1 MGISET
7 ELKLSYD
14 VKTAFIWACDE
25 IPYIVVEDD
34 QLLNSYDNTECFTT
48 KNGLNEHLKRLEMI
62 NGVNADTFFPRCYD
76 MSEPTEAKL
85 FSDDFMITAA
95 RSILKWIAQRISTP
109 VQAEETP
116 RNNNTIPFSED
127 LILTTLKVC
136 KMCLGTSTN
145 EDVEKEIEELD
156 PDWIEFVEGYY
167 SIIHDGAEIDIPA
180 KYAEQCRHVLD
191 QIEAI
196 LPQLEIDAGKNIWIL
211 KPAFLSRGR
220 SICCINR
227 IDDVGTFLQSRQN
240 RKITK
245 QWMIQKYIERPFLIY
260 GTKFDL
266 RQYFLVTDWNPITVW
281 FYKETCGRFSSQ
293 PFDLDNLDHS
303 IHLCNRSIQ
312 QYLTNC
318 PTRHPDL
325 PEDNLW
331 SNVQLKEY
339 LRMIGAEHAF
349 EEVMVPGMKKAI
361 YYTLQVCQDIVKHRK
376 NSFDIYGADFLFGE
390 NFNPWLIE
398 INFRPD
404 ITSQATVTKALFES
418 LLEDTLKVVID
429 RRNDPN
435 CDIGAYELIQK
446 QVHFY

>member
-1 MGISET
+1 
-7 ELKLSYD
+7 
-14 VKTAFIWACDE
+14 
-25 IPYIVVEDD
+25 
-34 QLLNSYDNTECFTT
+34 
-48 KNGLNEHLKRLEMI
+48 
-62 NGVNADTFFPRCYD
+62 
-76 MSEPTEAKL
+76 
-85 FSDDFMITAA
+85 MITAA
-95 RSILKWIAQRISTP
+95 HSILKWIARRISTP
-109 VQAEETP
+109 VQAEETT
-116 RNNNTIPFSED
+116 RKSNTIPFSED
-127 LILTTLKVC
+127 LIVTTLKVC

-145 EDVEKEIEELD
+145 KRVEKEIEEVS
-156 PDWIEFVEGYY
+156 PDWTTFVEGYY
-167 SIIHDGAEIDIPA
+167 SIIQLSHNESSLYCFSDGAEIDIPA

-196 LPQLEIDAGKNIWIL
+196 LPQLDIDAGKNIWIL

-220 SICCINR
+220 SIRCMNR
-227 IDDVGTFLQSRQN
+227 IDEIYKFLQSRQK
-240 RKITK
+240 RMIAK
-245 QWMIQKYIERPFLIY
+245 QWVVQKYIERPFLIY

-266 RQYFLVTDWNPITVW
+266 RQFFLVTDWNPLTVW
-281 FYKETCGRFSSQ
+281 FYKETCCRFSSQ
-293 PFDLDNLDHS
+293 PFDLDNLDRS

-339 LRMIGAEHAF
+339 LRMIGAEHAY

-376 NSFDIYGADFLFGE
+376 NSFDIYGADFMFGE

-404 ITSQATVTKALFES
+404 TTSQAPVANVIFES
-418 LLEDTLKVVID
+418 LLEDTIKVVID

-435 CDIGAYELIQK
+435 CDIGAYELLQK